1 MHQGGGGGL
10 SDYLHVLALRYIGL
24 DNQTIR
30 YGIYFTPTQLELR
43 ELTLQEQ

>member
-30 YGIYFTPTQLELR
+30 Y
-43 ELTLQEQ
+43 